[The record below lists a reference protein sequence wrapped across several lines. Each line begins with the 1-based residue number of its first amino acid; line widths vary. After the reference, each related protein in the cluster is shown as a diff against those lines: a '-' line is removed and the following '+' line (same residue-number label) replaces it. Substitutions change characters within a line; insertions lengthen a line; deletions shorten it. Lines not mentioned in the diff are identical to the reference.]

1 MAQMY
6 KVFIYNKVLILT
18 SNLDRVRYL
27 GSISSVYDNQ
37 KNFGLWFD
45 KFVKSPEKQALVF
58 AFNPEDVLEFLKK
71 DKAKCIKAAG
81 GIIKNTVGDILLIK
95 RRGKWDMPKGKMDPG
110 ENHAQTA
117 IREVEEECG
126 IRCEILPQSIYI
138 TYHTYQEK
146 GKSLLKETFWYPM
159 ICNDET
165 GLMPQAEENITELGF
180 YSEAAI
186 EEKLGNS
193 FGNILM
199 LWEQFK
205 ADQYD
210 SVSS

>member
-1 MAQMY
+1 MY

-18 SNLDRVRYL
+18 SNLDGVRYL

-58 AFNPEDVLEFLKK
+58 AFNVNDVLVFLKK

-81 GIIKNTVGDILLIK
+81 GIIKNPVGDVLLIK

-110 ENHAQTA
+110 ENHKQTA
-117 IREVEEECG
+117 LREVEEECG
-126 IRCEILPQSIYI
+126 IACEILPGAVYI

-146 GKSLLKETFWYPM
+146 GKAILKETYWYPM
-159 ICNDET
+159 LCNDAT
-165 GLMPQAEENITELGF
+165 GMTPQAEENITEIGF
-180 YSEAAI
+180 YSESDI
-186 EEKLGNS
+186 ESRLGNS
-193 FGNILM
+193 FGNILT

-205 ADQYD
+205 ADRVD
-210 SVSS
+210 SVLP

>member
-1 MAQMY
+1 MQQMY

-18 SNLDRVRYL
+18 SNIDGVRYL

-58 AFNPEDVLEFLKK
+58 AFNPDDVLKYLKK

-81 GIIKNTVGDILLIK
+81 GIIKNNDGDVLLIK

-110 ENHAQTA
+110 ESHAETA
-117 IREVEEECG
+117 LREVEEECG
-126 IRCEILPQSIYI
+126 IRCEILPGSAYV

-146 GKSLLKETFWYPM
+146 GKSILKETFWYPM
-159 ICNDET
+159 LCKDPT
-165 GLMPQAEENITELGF
+165 GMTPQAEEDITDIGF
-180 YSEAAI
+180 YSDADTEQ
-186 EEKLGNS
+186 KLENS
-193 FGNILM
+193 FGNITV

-205 ADQYD
+205 VDRAH
-210 SVSS
+210 